1 MSTESRTTVVSPDDC
16 DRIVARSTRGDRRGF
31 TLTELLVTL
40 TVVAVIG
47 AVAMPSFQSD
57 ERLRLVAAS
66 SILMS
71 DLEYAQVLNIA
82 HPDTPVVVRFA
93 ADGESYWL
101 AYAADPDVPIA
112 REDNGDPYLVEFGVG
127 RARTASGVLLS
138 FTEIDDLTLEYDGQG
153 ALEDFTSM
161 PVITLSFGSASV
173 ALSIEAQTGTVSAT
187 DEPAGG
193 EEVKVLAK

>member
-1 MSTESRTTVVSPDDC
+1 MSTMSHGTLPPRKR
-16 DRIVARSTRGDRRGF
+16 DRIAWLARSRRRGF
-31 TLTELLVTL
+31 TLTELLVAL

-82 HPDTPVVVRFA
+82 HPDSPVVVRFSG
-93 ADGESYWL
+93 DGDSYWL
-101 AYAADPDVPIA
+101 AYTSDPDVPIA
-112 REDNGDPYLVEFGVG
+112 RQDNGDPYLVEFGVG
-127 RARTASGVLLS
+127 RARTASGVVLS

-161 PVITLSFGSASV
+161 PVITLSFGSISV
-173 ALSIEAQTGTVSAT
+173 ALEIEAQTGTVSAT
-187 DEPAGG
+187 DLPAGG
-193 EEVKVLAK
+193 EEVKVLVK